1 MKALSRNLLAGA
13 LLAALPMGGAL
24 ACTTGAW
31 NGGATSAT
39 AGDPDAGIARYSGN
53 CGLEVAASGN
63 GHVTDNSP
71 ANETDYRARFYV
83 FTGTASGNPVIF
95 RATDADGAAGT
106 ALVEITYDTAAN
118 AFDFSSGSATG
129 TAGGISDNRWYA
141 IEFYYDAGNAITASV
156 KGAGSDTPSAVTFSG
171 APAAGSINSARLG
184 ALTAAT
190 AADTM
195 KFDEFESTRST
206 TTAIGFLC
214 RGDANGDGAIGVG
227 DAIQVGNEFAG
238 SLASGQPDC
247 NEDGAVGV
255 GDAICVGNRFAATGS
270 SCS

>member
-1 MKALSRNLLAGA
+1 MKAMTRNLLAGA
-13 LLAALPMGGAL
+13 VLAVLPMGGAL
-24 ACTTGAW
+24 ACTTTAW

-39 AGDPDAGIARYSGN
+39 AGDPSTGVARYSGA
-53 CGLEVAASGN
+53 CGLEVAAVGN

-95 RATDADGAAGT
+95 RATDADGAGGNV
-106 ALVEITYDTAAN
+106 LVEITYDTTN
-118 AFDFSSGSATG
+118 NQLDFASGTASGSASV
-129 TAGGISDNRWYA
+129 ADNRWYA
-141 IEFYYDAGNAITASV
+141 VEFYYDAGTAITASV
-156 KGAGSDTPSAVTFSG
+156 KGAAAAATAVTFSG
-171 APAAGSINSARLG
+171 TPASGNVGSARLG

-214 RGDANGDGAIGVG
+214 RGDANGTEPVNIFDRTSV
-227 DAIQVGNEFAG
+227 VNEILG
-238 SLASGQPDC
+238 TSLAAGQPDC
-247 NEDGAVGV
+247 NEDGAVNIFDRTCIV
-255 GDAICVGNRFAATGS
+255 NKILTGG
-270 SCS
+270 SCI